1 MSSRWTG
8 SHKGKARWMGPDFLT
23 VDVEDWPQSTVDPKS
38 PISPRAFL
46 NTHRLLDLLAEH
58 RVKATFFVQSLV
70 AEMFPS
76 LVERIAWEGHEV
88 ASHGHSHIPL
98 FNLTPDGLAADLL
111 RSREILS
118 HLIPQPVD
126 GYRAPDFSVR
136 QDTLWALEVLR
147 DCGFRY
153 SSSIFPFRG
162 RRYGLEDRP
171 PYPHPILRGLT
182 EVPLSVFPLGGRH
195 WPVAGGGYLRL
206 YPYWITRW
214 AMNRVHSLGRP
225 VVVYL
230 HPYELDPEEVTGFR
244 GKIPFA
250 LYWSQSLNRKHTE
263 AKLRRLL
270 EEFRFIPIREG
281 IDL

>member
-1 MSSRWTG
+1 MIQSWTG
-8 SHKGKARWMGPDFLT
+8 NSRERERFWGPDFLT
-23 VDVEDWPQSTVDPKS
+23 VDVEDWPQSTVDPQS
-38 PISPRAFL
+38 PISPRVLL
-46 NTHRLLDLLAEH
+46 NTHHLLDLLAEYG
-58 RVKATFFVQSLV
+58 VKATFFVQTLV
-70 AEMFPS
+70 AERFPS

-88 ASHGHSHIPL
+88 ASHGHGHIPL
-98 FNLTPDGLAADLL
+98 FNLTPNDLASDLL
-111 RSREILS
+111 RSREILGRLS
-118 HLIPQPVD
+118 PQPVD

-136 QDTLWALEVLR
+136 QDTLWALEILR

-162 RRYGLEDRP
+162 RRYGMEDHP
-171 PYPHPILRGLT
+171 PYPHSIVRGLT

-206 YPYWITRW
+206 YPYWMTRW
-214 AMNRVHSLGRP
+214 AIRRVHSQGRP

-230 HPYELDPEEVTGFR
+230 HPYELDPEEVTDYR
-244 GKIPFA
+244 GRIPA
-250 LYWSQSLNRKHTE
+250 SLYWSQSLNRKRTE